1 MEQTKSVSLMKSIL
15 FTICSILVLDTFV
28 APAII
33 GVSSITIW
41 IITAVI
47 FFIPYGLLSSEL
59 GSTYPDDGGICS
71 WVDRAFGERTAVM
84 TGWYYWV
91 NVAFWMPAVFAWQTS
106 EKWCGVS
113 LSAVVPAVR

>member
-41 IITAVI
+41 VITAVV

-71 WVDRAFGERTAVM
+71 WVDRAFGERAAVM

-91 NVAFWMPAVFAWQTS
+91 NVAFWMPAVFV
-106 EKWCGVS
+106 WCSPPSRRSCAG
-113 LSAVVPAVR
+113 

>member
-41 IITAVI
+41 VITAVV
-47 FFIPYGLLSSEL
+47 FFIP
-59 GSTYPDDGGICS
+59 
-71 WVDRAFGERTAVM
+71 
-84 TGWYYWV
+84 
-91 NVAFWMPAVFAWQTS
+91 
-106 EKWCGVS
+106 
-113 LSAVVPAVR
+113 